1 MATWYKKEM
10 GMEPEASRET
20 GQITAALDRYISASE
35 DPDGKGV
42 LRHFDA
48 ESRRVTIFFTPETGR
63 LAQALG
69 AEPCERPVNDGHL
82 HFFGG
87 DSRIL

>member
-20 GQITAALDRYISASE
+20 GQITAALDRYITASE
-35 DPDGKGV
+35 HPDGKAV
-42 LRHFDA
+42 LRHFDVA
-48 ESRRVTIFFTPETGR
+48 SRRVTIFFSPETER

-69 AEPCERPVNDGHL
+69 AEPCDRPVNDGHL